1 MTRSIPAALF
11 AFSILALAACSG
23 EQASSLPG
31 PVRQAA
37 TAAGA
42 PANARGERL
51 EGGGYVVRFA
61 EAGENIALVIADDGS
76 IVQRQETLA
85 FRPRAPA
92 QDAFLSAPAS
102 SAEDFVDA
110 VLRGETGAYQ
120 ERGRALVDGL
130 AAVRSRMD
138 PTRFALAETRAAAM
152 VAALQRNDAT
162 RAALEAL
169 EAYRVLEETTSA
181 ETRATP
187 IEVSL
192 LDYSGF
198 KIAALALPPRTDWA
212 EADAA
217 VRYSAQQWQMVR
229 AQVTDSAVVDMMD
242 ELQRALSTAAQ
253 RRDAQSLGAAA
264 RAQLAAVDLVERYFD
279 HAYKTGAGATAPVDQ
294 D

>member
-1 MTRSIPAALF
+1 MTRSILPALLALSMF
-11 AFSILALAACSG
+11 ALAACSG

-31 PVRQAA
+31 AVRQAA

-51 EGGGYVVRFA
+51 EGGGYVVRFT

-130 AAVRSRMD
+130 AAVRWRMD

-152 VAALQRNDAT
+152 MAALQRNDAT

-169 EAYRVLEETTSA
+169 EAYRVLEETTAA

-198 KIAALALPPRTDWA
+198 KIATLALPPRTDWA

-217 VRYSAQQWQMVR
+217 VRYSAQQWQIVR

>member
-11 AFSILALAACSG
+11 ALSIFALAACSG

-76 IVQRQETLA
+76 IVQRQEILA

-130 AAVRSRMD
+130 AAVRSRTD

-152 VAALQRNDAT
+152 MAALQRNDAT

-279 HAYKTGAGATAPVDQ
+279 HAYKTGAGATAPVDR